1 MKGSAATVVE
11 ETVSGECHLPGGTV
25 ALAVTVRL
33 ETPGEPCAPLS
44 TLLHVEHEPGLP
56 EAARTTLDDRL
67 YDGAHAG
74 FAATEGPVPPEGVR
88 IVVTA
93 LSARP
98 PLTTLLAGD
107 GRARI
112 VAALGD
118 CLAELTREAVE
129 RGWRQV
135 MPR

>member
-1 MKGSAATVVE
+1 VKGSGTTVAE
-11 ETVSGECHLPGGTV
+11 ETVVGECRLPGVTV
-25 ALAVTVRL
+25 ALGVTVRL
-33 ETPGEPCAPLS
+33 ESPGDPCAPLS
-44 TLLHVEHEPGLP
+44 ILLHVEHEPGLP
-56 EAARTTLDDRL
+56 EAARATLDDRL

-98 PLTTLLAGD
+98 FLAALLAGD
-107 GRARI
+107 GRVGI

-118 CLAELTREAVE
+118 CLEGLTRGAVE

-135 MPR
+135 AG